1 MDPLTIDS
9 VWRHSPES
17 LLLLEDWVE
26 LNPRHI
32 GLSYVRNV
40 APCTLCHGFL
50 HSGLITGLR
59 VMTEGK
65 ETPPIG
71 FGESLAVLHRY
82 VHAVKCS
89 VEKASPGRLGTRAI
103 RESWIEQAGQFLHEH
118 GAFRE

>member
-1 MDPLTIDS
+1 VKCKRILFDL
-9 VWRHSPES
+9 S
-17 LLLLEDWVE
+17 LMASEQRVE

-32 GLSYVRNV
+32 GLGYVRNV

-50 HSGLITGLR
+50 RSGLITGLR
-59 VMTEGK
+59 VMAEGK

-82 VHAVKCS
+82 VHAVICS
-89 VEKASPGRLGTRAI
+89 VEKASPGRLGARAI